1 LIFVTVG
8 SPTFEE
14 SSYMKKVSRTA
25 ALIAL
30 TAALAS
36 TTASAQSTT
45 KPSFTGFGVGAN
57 VSFVKN
63 SMELNNGLT
72 DLANNST
79 EAALTASYGFAMGKD
94 WVGTAGLSLGLKN
107 SDYGTYTASGGATST
122 ATAKQHISLSFAP
135 GYRIGSDSLVYG
147 KFALHQM
154 TVNYTSSSGFDLTKT
169 HQGTGFGVG
178 FAHAISPSLEFSVEY
193 EAVQFDTQN
202 TAATTTAQ
210 PKQGNL
216 NLGIVYKF

>member
-1 LIFVTVG
+1 
-8 SPTFEE
+8 
-14 SSYMKKVSRTA
+14 MKKISRTA

-30 TAALAS
+30 TTALAS
-36 TTASAQSTT
+36 TAALAQSAG

-57 VSFVKN
+57 LSFVKN

-79 EAALTASYGFAMGKD
+79 EAALTASYGYAMGKD
-94 WVGTAGLSLGLKN
+94 WVGTVGLSLGLKN
-107 SDYGTYTASGGATST
+107 SEYGTYTATGGTTST
-122 ATAKQHISLSFAP
+122 ATAKQHVALSFAP
-135 GYRIGSDSLVYG
+135 GYRIGNDSLVYG
-147 KFALHQM
+147 KLAFHQM
-154 TVNYTSSSGFDLTKT
+154 TVNYTSTSGFDLTKN

-178 FAHAISPSLEFSVEY
+178 FAHALSPSLEFNAEY
-193 EAVQFDTQN
+193 ETVQFDTQN

-216 NLGIVYKF
+216 NFGLVYKF